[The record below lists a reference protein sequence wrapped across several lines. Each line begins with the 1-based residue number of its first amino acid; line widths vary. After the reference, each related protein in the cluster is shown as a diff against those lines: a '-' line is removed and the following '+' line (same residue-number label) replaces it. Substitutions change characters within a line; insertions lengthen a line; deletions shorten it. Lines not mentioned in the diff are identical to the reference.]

1 MGLDYDRLI
10 ALETE
15 ETAFHYDERDT
26 MLYAL
31 SVGMGADPMDRK
43 ELDFVYEKTLKTL
56 PTMATVLGWDNSLVH
71 KAGINY
77 LLVVHGEQ
85 RITMHKPLP
94 PRADILVK
102 RRIKDAI
109 DKGADR
115 GALIYVETR
124 VREKDSGDPLC
135 TTLSTVFARGDGGFG
150 GPSEGGPE
158 PHVLPDRAPDHAC
171 DLQTMPSQALFYR
184 LCGDRNPLHCDPDV
198 AAAAGFD
205 RPILHGLCTY
215 GHACHAIVETMCDY
229 DSTRMTGFEAR
240 FSAPVFPGE
249 TIRTE
254 MWDEDGGVAFRA
266 LVPERDAVVLNNGFA
281 SLGAK

>member
-1 MGLDYDRLI
+1 MALDYDHLMT
-10 ALETE
+10 LETD
-15 ETAFHYDERDT
+15 ETAYSYTDRDT

-43 ELDFVYEKTLKTL
+43 ELDFVYEKNLKTL
-56 PTMATVLGWDNSLVH
+56 PTMATVLAWDNSLIH
-71 KAGINY
+71 KSGINY

-102 RRIKDAI
+102 RRIKEAV
-109 DKGADR
+109 DKGEGR
-115 GALIYVETR
+115 GALIYVETT
-124 VREKDSGDPLC
+124 VREKESGAPLC
-135 TTLSTVFARGDGGFG
+135 STLSTVFARGDGGFG
-150 GPSEGGPE
+150 GPSEGGPA
-158 PHVLPDRAPDHAC
+158 PHVLPDRAPDHVC
-171 DLQTMPSQALFYR
+171 DLKTMPSQALFYR
-184 LCGDRNPLHCDPDV
+184 LCGDRNPLHSDPDV

-215 GHACHAIVETMCDY
+215 GHACHAIVEEMCDY
-229 DSTRMTGFEAR
+229 DSARMTGFEAR

-266 LVPERDAVVLNNGFA
+266 VVPERDAVVLNNGFA
-281 SLGAK
+281 PLTGT